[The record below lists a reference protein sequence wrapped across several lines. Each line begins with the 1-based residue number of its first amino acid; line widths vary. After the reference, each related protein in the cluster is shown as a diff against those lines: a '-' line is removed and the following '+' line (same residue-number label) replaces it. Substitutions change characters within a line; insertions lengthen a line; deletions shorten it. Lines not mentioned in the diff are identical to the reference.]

1 MPLTASVGL
10 SRKIGQ
16 ENYGSL
22 GAHCQLEMELDTALI
37 DDAEQFHE
45 KIQRLYTLAHQSVV
59 DELER
64 RNGHNREPAHNH
76 GRRTAYSAGDGNG
89 NGNGQ
94 RNGHTSARASN
105 GRANEEAPE
114 RGREDTPASNR
125 QIKFLLDLARQRH
138 HMDLSQTARYCEQA
152 VGVGDVYRLT
162 KTQASAVIDQL
173 NNGQAK
179 TNGRR

>member
-64 RNGHNREPAHNH
+64 RNGHNREPANGH

-89 NGNGQ
+89 NGQ
-94 RNGHTSARASN
+94 RNGHTPTRAPNS
-105 GRANEEAPE
+105 RANDESPE

-125 QIKFLLDLARQRH
+125 QIKFLLDLARQQH

-162 KTQASAVIDQL
+162 KTQASVVIDQL